1 MDLLTNVALVPVIIG
16 VVQALRIVGLA
27 TRFAPIVAILLGIMG
42 VLAFDGFSSMNIF
55 IGVVTGLSAAG
66 LYSSTKTTLHI

>member
-16 VVQALRIVGLA
+16 VVQALRTVGLA

>member
-1 MDLLTNVALVPVIIG
+1 VDLLTNVALVPVIIG

>member
-1 MDLLTNVALVPVIIG
+1 
-16 VVQALRIVGLA
+16 
-27 TRFAPIVAILLGIMG
+27 MG

>member
-1 MDLLTNVALVPVIIG
+1 VDLLTNVALVPVIIG

-66 LYSSTKTTLHI
+66 LYSSTKTTLDI

>member
-66 LYSSTKTTLHI
+66 LYSSTKTTLDI